1 MALSAD
7 ARIPCRPL
15 SVENKDLVSPKELL
29 VDYKNGSIMIC
40 KEDGSFVDIT
50 QTIKEVI
57 EANPEEITSSIKF
70 EIEGQIYDL
79 NTIIIQNS
87 EDITANK
94 KSINDINSALG
105 YTKDSSGNVSFS
117 LLSKVV
123 TVDPST
129 GRTNKKIKAEDITE
143 SASKRFASDTEK
155 TKWNAATKP
164 AIIKATILA
173 ENDAGT
179 VWSGSAAPYTQKV
192 TVSGILESDTPVVD
206 ISLGDVYKE
215 IQEQLDS
222 YAYIYK
228 ILTYDGYIMVYATE
242 KTKCNIN
249 IQMKVDR

>member
-1 MALSAD
+1 MALSAN

-15 SVENKDLVSPKELL
+15 SVENKDLASPKELL

-50 QTIKEVI
+50 Q
-57 EANPEEITSSIKF
+57 ITSSIKF

-94 KSINDINSALG
+94 KSIDDINSALG

-117 LLSKVV
+117 LLNKVV

-129 GRTNKKIKAEDITE
+129 GRTNKKIMAEDITE

-164 AIIKATILA
+164 AIIKTTILA